1 MQKMTKNSTELG
13 RTFATLMMDM
23 GFRHSLMEVT
33 SAEEF
38 KQLMRERAQKLAK
51 HQALPEHRRS
61 TMVVESVFDE
71 PEGVSGN
78 RKDKTVYLVFLFVC
92 FVLFLPST
100 SLWGVYSET
109 FIHRYNIH
117 LTHAFTRLCMI
128 FFPHMYGS
136 TLLKVTRSLSE
147 QKLCWS
153 CVAN

>member
-61 TMVVESVFDE
+61 TIVVQSVFDE
-71 PEGVSGN
+71 PEGVSGD
-78 RKDKTVYLVFLFVC
+78 RKDKTVYLVCLFC
-92 FVLFLPST
+92 FVFAKHIIVGRLFRNIYPSLQYSSHSRIHT
-100 SLWGVYSET
+100 SLCDFV
-109 FIHRYNIH
+109 
-117 LTHAFTRLCMI
+117 LTCMGL
-128 FFPHMYGS
+128 P
-136 TLLKVTRSLSE
+136 
-147 QKLCWS
+147 C
-153 CVAN
+153 